1 MKKNKYLPIGSVVIL
16 KEGELKVM
24 ITGRQQ
30 VRTTD
35 NTEFDYVGCLY
46 PQGTDGENVLLF
58 NAEDIVLV
66 VFIGYQDL
74 DELHYKFTLIGEDG
88 EDEVE

>member
-35 NTEFDYVGCLY
+35 NQEFDYVGCLY

-74 DELHYKFTLIGEDG
+74 DELHYKFMLIGEDG
-88 EDEVE
+88 EDEE

>member
-16 KEGELKVM
+16 NGGELKVM

-30 VRTTD
+30 IRTTD
-35 NTEFDYVGCLY
+35 NKEFDYVGCIY
-46 PQGTDGENVLLF
+46 PDGIDGDNVLLF

-66 VFIGYQDL
+66 LFIGYQDL
-74 DELHYKFTLIGEDG
+74 DELHYKLALIGED
-88 EDEVE
+88 DEE